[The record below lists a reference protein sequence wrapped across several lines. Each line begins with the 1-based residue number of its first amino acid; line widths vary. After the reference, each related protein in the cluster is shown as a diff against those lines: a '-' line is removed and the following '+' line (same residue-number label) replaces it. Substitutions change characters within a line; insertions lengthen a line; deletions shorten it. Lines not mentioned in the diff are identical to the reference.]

1 MLTRVLVAINV
12 IVYVWE
18 NLTGALDS
26 NAALEAHGGLLGVD
40 VMAGDWWRIVT
51 SAFLHENLTHILFN
65 MIALWQVGTF
75 VEIIY
80 GTPRMAILY
89 VVSMIGGGLAIT
101 YLTPDVITIG
111 ASGAIFGLFG
121 ALAVGGLRL
130 GERGRSIM
138 KQSTGIIVINLLIGF
153 IPGMNISMAGHVGG
167 LVAGTFCGLL
177 LFRMPRPR
185 VAVEG
190 PQPGYAQP
198 GYAQRMDPHDDPGV
212 ETIEHQ

>member
-1 MLTRVLVAINV
+1 VLTRVLIAINV
-12 IVYVWE
+12 IAYVWE

-26 NAALEAHGGLLGVD
+26 TASLEAHGGLLGVD

-51 SAFLHENLTHILFN
+51 SAFLHENITHILFN

-80 GTPRMAILY
+80 GTPRMAIIYAL
-89 VVSMIGGGLAIT
+89 SMVGSGLAIT
-101 YLTPDVITIG
+101 YLTPNVITIG

-121 ALAVGGLRL
+121 ALAVGGFRL
-130 GERGRSIM
+130 GERGKSIM

-167 LVAGTFCGLL
+167 LVVGTFCGLV
-177 LFRMPRPR
+177 LFTMPRPP
-185 VAVEG
+185 VAVEAG
-190 PQPGYAQP
+190 QPA
-198 GYAQRMDPHDDPGV
+198 YAQRIGPHDDPGV